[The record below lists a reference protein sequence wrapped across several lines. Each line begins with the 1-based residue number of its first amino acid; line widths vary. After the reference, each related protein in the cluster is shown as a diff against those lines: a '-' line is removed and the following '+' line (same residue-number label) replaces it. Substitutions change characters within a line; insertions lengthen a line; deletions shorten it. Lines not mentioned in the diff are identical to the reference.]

1 MNRIIVILL
10 LIRKL
15 LYVNNYILIGMNRN
29 DIPNFYNGKSVGIDM
44 FIINKKKTEKDNIND
59 LIAEAKKLT
68 NK

>member
-15 LYVNNYILIGMNRN
+15 LYANNYILIGMNRK
-29 DIPNFYNGKSVGIDM
+29 DIPNFYSGKSVGIDM

>member
-29 DIPNFYNGKSVGIDM
+29 DIPNFYSGKSVGIDM

>member
-1 MNRIIVILL
+1 
-10 LIRKL
+10 
-15 LYVNNYILIGMNRN
+15 MNRN